1 MTTRV
6 LAAETTNFLLPNATI
21 FVEFALFLIVLF
33 VLYRYVV
40 PPLSRALDERQD
52 MVRKQ
57 VQDKEL
63 AARTLQ
69 EARERYESELADA
82 RAEAASIRDEAR
94 ADAARVRTDLRE
106 QADREVERIRQR
118 GEEQLVAARDQTV
131 RQVRAEIGGLLMQLA
146 ERIIVESLSDDERKA
161 ATVDHFLDELD
172 QMVNPGTDRDHERE
186 FAPAGAGDEAR
197 A

>member
-1 MTTRV
+1 MSDEALV
-6 LAAETTNFLLPNATI
+6 LLSES
-21 FVEFALFLIVLF
+21 FAFLIILF
-33 VLYRYVV
+33 VLYRYVW
-40 PPLSRALDERQD
+40 PILSRMATKRQD
-52 MVRKQ
+52 EVQQQ
-57 VQDKEL
+57 VDDSEAATRNLEQARSSLESAL
-63 AARTLQ
+63 A
-69 EARERYESELADA
+69 EARGEVA
-82 RAEAASIRDEAR
+82 RIRDGAR
-94 ADAARVRTDLRE
+94 ADAERLREELRE